1 MWTAFRVENDHVF
14 NVLANKAVRNLGLP
28 YDVPDSMD
36 HVPRSTTTSDGLDPT
51 TSNTGTSTPSDL
63 ENANG
68 GIASTSSFSR
78 PPGSTTRSPTLRR
91 RQTTTG
97 TGGPSPSIRS
107 RVGDLM
113 SSAHAQDFERRTDG
127 PNEAEADED
136 DEDDEDDAEAELEE
150 DEGELEV
157 YESRANRSARGQSSV

>member
-1 MWTAFRVENDHVF
+1 
-14 NVLANKAVRNLGLP
+14 
-28 YDVPDSMD
+28 
-36 HVPRSTTTSDGLDPT
+36 
-51 TSNTGTSTPSDL
+51 
-63 ENANG
+63 
-68 GIASTSSFSR
+68 
-78 PPGSTTRSPTLRR
+78 
-91 RQTTTG
+91 
-97 TGGPSPSIRS
+97 
-107 RVGDLM
+107 M